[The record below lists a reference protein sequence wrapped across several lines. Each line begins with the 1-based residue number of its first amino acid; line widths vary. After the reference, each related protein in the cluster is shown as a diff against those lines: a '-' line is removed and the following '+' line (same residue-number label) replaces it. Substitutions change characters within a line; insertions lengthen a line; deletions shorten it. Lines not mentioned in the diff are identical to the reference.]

1 MRYEIR
7 PVAPAEWRRSRQ
19 LRLESLQDPV
29 APVAFARTYAE
40 ESAMTDEEWRRR
52 ASGVGAQQFVAVQ
65 PAAEA
70 EVEPEAVASAGED
83 ATGAWVGMAVVVVE
97 RPDYLSINA
106 VYVRPELRGT
116 GVAEQLFDAAV
127 AWTWGRAD
135 RLHLWVHEKNPRAQA
150 FYRRLGF
157 VPTGESMASPLDA
170 GMTEFEL
177 VLLRDEEGSAS

>member
-7 PVAPAEWRRSRQ
+7 PVAPAEWRRSRE

-40 ESAMTDEEWRRR
+40 ESAMTDEEWSRR
-52 ASGVGAQQFVAVQ
+52 ASGVGAQQFVAVR
-65 PAAEA
+65 PAD
-70 EVEPEAVASAGED
+70 GGGND
-83 ATGAWVGMAVVVVE
+83 ATGDWVGMAVVVVE

-106 VYVRPELRGT
+106 VYVRPELRGA
-116 GVAEQLFDAAV
+116 GVAAKLFETAV
-127 AWTWGRAD
+127 AWTWERAD

-177 VLLRDEEGSAS
+177 VLLRDADGSAS